1 MYYSFREELIKI
13 AEESRGDK
21 IKRFAKVV
29 IPAALG
35 VGVGSVAADQLG
47 HVLNT
52 RVQNPKIKSLARAG
66 LMIGAPIIASSVIPQ
81 VREEWEKLMRSATGR
96 EKPKS

>member
-13 AEESRGDK
+13 AEESRADK
-21 IKRFAKVV
+21 VKRFTKVV

-35 VGVGSVAADQLG
+35 IGLGSVAADQLG

-52 RVQNPKIKSLARAG
+52 KVQNPQIKSMVRAG
-66 LMIGAPIIASSVIPQ
+66 LMIGTPIIASSVIPQ

-96 EKPKS
+96 AKPKS